1 MTTRAETL
9 LRQMVDI
16 PSPSGEEA
24 ELAAFLART
33 LPDWGFESHLD
44 EAGNVIGRRGGPAA
58 PMIMLL
64 GHMDTVPDQ
73 LPVRQE
79 GTILYG
85 RGAVDA
91 KGPLATMICAAA
103 EADVGDVQIVVA
115 GVVEEET
122 FGRGATHLA
131 ETFRPDVAFV
141 GEPNGWAGVGIGY
154 KGRVM
159 LRYDVSRP
167 SVHTASPE
175 EKATEAGVAFWH
187 KVTGY
192 CDEIA
197 TGNRA
202 FDRPVAT
209 LVEMGGTIERAW
221 LTISCRT
228 PPGFDL
234 AAFERLLGEAAG
246 DGVLKIDDR
255 TPPVRIDTGG
265 AAVRALCAGIRGR
278 GARPKLKLK
287 TGTADLNIV
296 EPRWQVPMAV
306 YGPGDSSLD
315 HTDREHI
322 DLLEYAAA
330 IDVLRDALERLAEE
344 LRSAPAAED
353 TDADRG
359 GAGAEKIDV

>member
-1 MTTRAETL
+1 MTTPETL

-16 PSPSGEEA
+16 PSPSGGEA
-24 ELAAFLART
+24 ALAAYLAEV
-33 LPDWGFESHLD
+33 LPDFGFDSHID
-44 EAGNVIGRRGGPAA
+44 EVGNVIGRRGDPSGPT
-58 PMIMLL
+58 IILI

-79 GTILYG
+79 GTLLHG
-85 RGAVDA
+85 RGTVDA

-103 EADVGDVQIVVA
+103 AARVSGVQLVVA

-131 ETFRPDVAFV
+131 ETFRPDAGFV

-159 LRYDVSRP
+159 LQYDVSRP

-175 EKATEAGVAFWH
+175 EKATEAGVAFWNA
-187 KVTGY
+187 VTGY
-192 CDEIA
+192 CEEVS
-197 TGNRA
+197 TSEKA
-202 FDRPVAT
+202 FERPIAT
-209 LVEMGGTIERAW
+209 LVGMGGTIESAA
-221 LTISCRT
+221 LTISVRT

-234 AAFERLLGEAAG
+234 DAFERFLAVAAG
-246 DGVLKIDDR
+246 DGVLKIEDR
-255 TPPVRIDTGG
+255 TPATRVDTGG
-265 AAVRALCAGIRGR
+265 AVVRALCAGIRAR
-278 GARPKLKLK
+278 GARPRLKLK

-296 EPRWQVPMAV
+296 EPRWRVPMAV

-322 DLLEYAAA
+322 DLVEYATA
-330 IDVLRDALERLAEE
+330 IDVLRDALERLAAE
-344 LRSAPAAED
+344 LTGAA
-353 TDADRG
+353 
-359 GAGAEKIDV
+359 